1 MKERKLGYD
10 LVRIISILM
19 VVAIHSNVAY
29 LSGVQGTT
37 GWYLVMLLTSVCLVS
52 VPLFFMVSGALL
64 LDTEEVISLKPLF
77 FKRILKQAIPFLVW
91 SVIYIMVGI
100 FTNRIS
106 FSLSSF
112 TNLLG
117 KPAYYQFWF
126 MYSLLAIY
134 LLLPILQALVIKLEK
149 KHLEYA
155 LILWLIFS
163 TLFPALH
170 RFIPAIK
177 LSEHADLVVCEGY
190 IGFFILGYYLKKY
203 HTEIS
208 SKKALLLGLV
218 GLLLTCL
225 FAVLEYVVSAKNGTI
240 YIGYFYKTYLTPF
253 VVLAVVGLFLFFQNA
268 KYTDK
273 EKPIKLLNTGSN
285 LSIGVFYVH
294 MLVLTLLEYLGFT
307 GEANVI
313 ILIAKTLSVYLVSLI
328 ISYMLSKI
336 PFVKKI
342 LLGL

>member
-1 MKERKLGYD
+1 MTYKIY
-10 LVRIISILM
+10 SI
-19 VVAIHSNVAY
+19 
-29 LSGVQGTT
+29 
-37 GWYLVMLLTSVCLVS
+37 
-52 VPLFFMVSGALL
+52 
-64 LDTEEVISLKPLF
+64 
-77 FKRILKQAIPFLVW
+77 
-91 SVIYIMVGI
+91 
-100 FTNRIS
+100 
-106 FSLSSF
+106 
-112 TNLLG
+112 
-117 KPAYYQFWF
+117 
-126 MYSLLAIY
+126 
-134 LLLPILQALVIKLEK
+134 
-149 KHLEYA
+149 
-155 LILWLIFS
+155 
-163 TLFPALH
+163 LH

-225 FAVLEYVVSAKNGTI
+225 FAVIEYVVSVNKGAIFK
-240 YIGYFYKTYLTPF
+240 GYFYRTYLTPF
-253 VVLAVVGLFLFFQNA
+253 VVMAVVGLFLYIQNR
-268 KYTDK
+268 KNTQK
-273 EKPIKLLNTGSN
+273 VVVLKLFKTGSN

-294 MLVLTLLEYLGFT
+294 MLVLTLLENLGFT